1 MWEKTKNLANL
12 DGGIYR
18 SILGYAG
25 ESIAIGRALVCGY
38 NLFFKAWR
46 DAKYDAV
53 LDSNNNLFR
62 VEIKQTSGDS
72 SLTLTS
78 GGRGG
83 KQIKDEVKKGDES
96 REKVLSTDDCDFVI
110 GVQSLRGNCWI
121 IPVELLE
128 ILGKKSITISQ
139 LSIFE
144 EKWKVFDYETENI
157 SLEMIKKG
165 FKGLTSSQL
174 EDLCKKLNISIPPYD
189 SEIRLSNLQKKSVK
203 VNKHKRM
210 IYEIWSYI
218 LRHC

>member
-12 DGGIYR
+12 DVGSYR
-18 SILGYAG
+18 SVLGYAG

-53 LDSNNNLFR
+53 LDSKNNLFR

-139 LSIFE
+139 LSIFD
-144 EKWKVFDYETENI
+144 EKWKVFDFSSKNI
-157 SLEMIKKG
+157 TVEMNKKG
-165 FKGLTSSQL
+165 FRDLTSNQL
-174 EDLCKKLNISIPPYD
+174 EDLCIKLNISIPSND
-189 SEIRLSNLQKKSVK
+189 SEIKLTNLARPVI
-203 VNKHKRM
+203 VNKKNRM
-210 IYEIWSYI
+210 IYEIWMYI
-218 LRHC
+218 LSHC

>member
-139 LSIFE
+139 LSIFD
-144 EKWKVFDYETENI
+144 EKWKVFDFSSKNI
-157 SLEMIKKG
+157 TVEMIKKG
-165 FKGLTSSQL
+165 FRDLTSNQL
-174 EDLCKKLNISIPPYD
+174 EDLCIKLNISIPSND
-189 SEIRLSNLQKKSVK
+189 SEIKLTNLAKPVK
-203 VNKHKRM
+203 VNKEKRM
-210 IYEIWSYI
+210 IYEIWMYI
-218 LRHC
+218 LSHC

>member
-78 GGRGG
+78 GARGG

-139 LSIFE
+139 LSIFD
-144 EKWKVFDYETENI
+144 EKWKVFDFSSKNI
-157 SLEMIKKG
+157 TVEMIKKG
-165 FKGLTSSQL
+165 FRDFTSNQL
-174 EDLCKKLNISIPPYD
+174 EDLCIKLNISIPSND
-189 SEIRLSNLQKKSVK
+189 SEIKLTNLARPVI
-203 VNKHKRM
+203 VNKKNRM
-210 IYEIWSYI
+210 IYEIWIYI
-218 LRHC
+218 LSHC

>member
-78 GGRGG
+78 GVRGG

-139 LSIFE
+139 LSIFD
-144 EKWKVFDYETENI
+144 EKWKVFDFSSKNI
-157 SLEMIKKG
+157 TVEMIKKG
-165 FKGLTSSQL
+165 FRDLTSNQL
-174 EDLCKKLNISIPPYD
+174 EDLCIKLNISIPSND
-189 SEIRLSNLQKKSVK
+189 SEIKLTNLAKPVK
-203 VNKHKRM
+203 VNKEKRM
-210 IYEIWSYI
+210 IYEIWMYI
-218 LRHC
+218 LSHC

>member
-12 DGGIYR
+12 DVGSYR
-18 SILGYAG
+18 SVLGYAG

-53 LDSNNNLFR
+53 LDSKNNLFR

-139 LSIFE
+139 LSIFD
-144 EKWKVFDYETENI
+144 EKWKVFDFETKNI
-157 SLEMIKKG
+157 TVEMIKKG
-165 FKGLTSSQL
+165 FRDFTCNQL
-174 EDLCKKLNISIPPYD
+174 EDLCIKLNIQIPPND
-189 SEIRLSNLQKKSVK
+189 SEIKLTNLAKSVK
-203 VNKHKRM
+203 VNKEKRM
-210 IYEIWSYI
+210 IYEIWMYI
-218 LRHC
+218 LSHC

>member
-12 DGGIYR
+12 DVGSYR
-18 SILGYAG
+18 SVLGYAG

-53 LDSNNNLFR
+53 LDSKNNLFR

-78 GGRGG
+78 GARGG

-121 IPVELLE
+121 IPVELVE

-139 LSIFE
+139 LSIFD
-144 EKWKVFDYETENI
+144 EKWKVFDFSSKNI
-157 SLEMIKKG
+157 TVEMIKKG
-165 FKGLTSSQL
+165 FRDFTSNQL
-174 EDLCKKLNISIPPYD
+174 EDLCIKLNISIPSND
-189 SEIRLSNLQKKSVK
+189 SEIKLTNLARPVI
-203 VNKHKRM
+203 VNKKNRM
-210 IYEIWSYI
+210 IYEIWIYI
-218 LRHC
+218 LSHC

>member
-78 GGRGG
+78 GARGG

-139 LSIFE
+139 LSIFD
-144 EKWKVFDYETENI
+144 EKWKVFDFSSKNI
-157 SLEMIKKG
+157 TVEMIKKG
-165 FKGLTSSQL
+165 FRDLTSNQL
-174 EDLCKKLNISIPPYD
+174 EDLCIKLNISIPSND
-189 SEIRLSNLQKKSVK
+189 SEIKLTNLARPVI
-203 VNKHKRM
+203 VNKKNRM
-210 IYEIWSYI
+210 IYEIWMYI
-218 LRHC
+218 LSHC

>member
-12 DGGIYR
+12 DVGSYR
-18 SILGYAG
+18 SVLGYAG

-53 LDSNNNLFR
+53 LDSKNNLFR

-139 LSIFE
+139 LSIFD
-144 EKWKVFDYETENI
+144 EKWKVFDFETKYI
-157 SLEMIKKG
+157 TVEMIKKG
-165 FKGLTSSQL
+165 FRDYTFNQL
-174 EDLCKKLNISIPPYD
+174 KDLCIKLNISIPSND
-189 SEIRLSNLQKKSVK
+189 SEIKLTNLAKPVK
-203 VNKHKRM
+203 VNKEKRM
-210 IYEIWSYI
+210 IYEIWMYI
-218 LRHC
+218 LNHC

>member
-78 GGRGG
+78 GVRGG

-139 LSIFE
+139 LSIFD
-144 EKWKVFDYETENI
+144 EKWKVFDFSSKNI
-157 SLEMIKKG
+157 TVEMIKKG
-165 FKGLTSSQL
+165 FRDLTSNQL
-174 EDLCKKLNISIPPYD
+174 EDLCIKLNISIPSND
-189 SEIRLSNLQKKSVK
+189 SEIKLTNLARPVI
-203 VNKHKRM
+203 VNKKNRM
-210 IYEIWSYI
+210 IYEIWMYI
-218 LRHC
+218 LSHC

>member
-12 DGGIYR
+12 DVGSYR
-18 SILGYAG
+18 SVLGYAG

-53 LDSNNNLFR
+53 LDSKNNLFR

-139 LSIFE
+139 LSIFD
-144 EKWKVFDYETENI
+144 EKWKVFDFETKNI
-157 SLEMIKKG
+157 TVEMIKKG
-165 FKGLTSSQL
+165 FRDFTFNQL
-174 EDLCKKLNISIPPYD
+174 EDLCIKLNISIPSND
-189 SEIRLSNLQKKSVK
+189 SEIKLTNLAKPVK
-203 VNKHKRM
+203 VNKEKRM
-210 IYEIWSYI
+210 IYEIWMYI
-218 LRHC
+218 LSHC

>member
-12 DGGIYR
+12 DVGSYR
-18 SILGYAG
+18 SVLGYAG

-53 LDSNNNLFR
+53 LDSKKNLFR

-139 LSIFE
+139 LSIFD
-144 EKWKVFDYETENI
+144 EKWKVFDFETKYI
-157 SLEMIKKG
+157 TVEMIKKG
-165 FKGLTSSQL
+165 FRDFTFNQL
-174 EDLCKKLNISIPPYD
+174 EDLCIKLNISIPSHD
-189 SEIRLSNLQKKSVK
+189 SEIKLTNLAKPVK
-203 VNKHKRM
+203 VNKEKRM
-210 IYEIWSYI
+210 IYEIWMYI
-218 LRHC
+218 LSHC

>member
-12 DGGIYR
+12 DVGSYR
-18 SILGYAG
+18 SVLGYAG

-139 LSIFE
+139 LSIFD
-144 EKWKVFDYETENI
+144 EKWKVFDFSSKNI
-157 SLEMIKKG
+157 TVEMIKKG
-165 FKGLTSSQL
+165 FRDLTSNQL
-174 EDLCKKLNISIPPYD
+174 EDLCIKLNISIPSND
-189 SEIRLSNLQKKSVK
+189 SEIKLTNLARPVI
-203 VNKHKRM
+203 VNKKNRM
-210 IYEIWSYI
+210 IYEIWMYI
-218 LRHC
+218 LSHC

>member
-12 DGGIYR
+12 DVGSYR
-18 SILGYAG
+18 SVLGYAG

-78 GGRGG
+78 GARGG

-139 LSIFE
+139 LSIFD
-144 EKWKVFDYETENI
+144 EKWKVFDFETKNI
-157 SLEMIKKG
+157 TVEMIKKG
-165 FKGLTSSQL
+165 FRDFTSNQL
-174 EDLCKKLNISIPPYD
+174 EDLCIKLNISIPSND
-189 SEIRLSNLQKKSVK
+189 SEIRLTNLAKPVK
-203 VNKHKRM
+203 VNKEKRM
-210 IYEIWSYI
+210 IYEIWIYI
-218 LRHC
+218 LSHC

>member
-12 DGGIYR
+12 DVGSYR
-18 SILGYAG
+18 SVLGYAG

-53 LDSNNNLFR
+53 LDSKNNLFR

-121 IPVELLE
+121 IPVEILE

-139 LSIFE
+139 LSIFD
-144 EKWKVFDYETENI
+144 EKWKVFDFSSKNI
-157 SLEMIKKG
+157 TVEMIKKG
-165 FKGLTSSQL
+165 FRNFTSNQL
-174 EDLCKKLNISIPPYD
+174 EDLCIKLNISIPSND
-189 SEIRLSNLQKKSVK
+189 SEIKLTNLAKPVK
-203 VNKHKRM
+203 VNKEKRM
-210 IYEIWSYI
+210 IYEIWMYI
-218 LRHC
+218 LSHC